1 MSKCIY
7 TYTFFF
13 TKTCVKKNLTGFYHF
28 FHGPGE
34 SAGRVLVDFLV
45 KKDKKI
51 LGRGRV
57 LGTAEAQYEMFSL
70 LFLRDS

>member
-1 MSKCIY
+1 MHIHIHI
-7 TYTFFF
+7 FFYQDI
-13 TKTCVKKNLTGFYHF
+13 CKKIFDWVLPF

-57 LGTAEAQYEMFSL
+57 LGTAEAQYDMFSL